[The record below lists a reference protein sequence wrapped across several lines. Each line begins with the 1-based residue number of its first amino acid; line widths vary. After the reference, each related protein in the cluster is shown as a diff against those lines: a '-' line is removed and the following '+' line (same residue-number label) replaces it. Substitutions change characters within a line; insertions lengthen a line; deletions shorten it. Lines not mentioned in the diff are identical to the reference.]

1 MTLDLLDCFYLG
13 SILVIM
19 GFVAHM
25 EMQIRVLRTMMEE
38 HVKCEV
44 KLSEISKDLKKTPS
58 QNT

>member
-44 KLSEISKDLKKTPS
+44 KLSEISKELKKTPS

>member
-1 MTLDLLDCFYLG
+1 
-13 SILVIM
+13 M

-44 KLSEISKDLKKTPS
+44 KLSELSKELQKTPS

>member
-44 KLSEISKDLKKTPS
+44 KLSELSKELQKTPS

>member
-13 SILVIM
+13 SILIIM

-38 HVKCEV
+38 HVKCDV
-44 KLSEISKDLKKTPS
+44 KLSEISKELKKTPS